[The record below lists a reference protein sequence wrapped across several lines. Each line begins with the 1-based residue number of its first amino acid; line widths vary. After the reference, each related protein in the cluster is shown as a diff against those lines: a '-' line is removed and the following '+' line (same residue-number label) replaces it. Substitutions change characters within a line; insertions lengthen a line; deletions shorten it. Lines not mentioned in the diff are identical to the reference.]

1 MTEARVVAFEVEE
14 NEEHII
20 HPLPPD
26 ADSLRQ
32 HCLRANYLPYIMRH
46 LSLRH
51 RPSPLGQGC
60 ELVGGRCLNVVL
72 LCYDA
77 IWLKKMAKH

>member
-32 HCLRANYLPYIMRH
+32 HCLRANYLPYLMRH

-51 RPSPLGQGC
+51 RPSPQGQGC
-60 ELVGGRCLNVVL
+60 ELVGGRCLNVGW

-77 IWLKKMAKH
+77 IWLNKMAKH